1 MDAYLTSKLILL
13 AVLFVLFGIFTC
25 SEAALFSLSP
35 LHLHRMR
42 EDRFPFI
49 GHVKKLLDN
58 PRRLLVTIIVCNE
71 TANIAFTALAT
82 ALFVNLLGFDGQ
94 WVAIA
99 VLTPLVLIFC
109 EAMPKTFGKMY
120 PMRFSSFASPVV
132 RFFMTLGYP
141 LIWLMERI
149 SAFFSSFIRGA
160 QSEGRVLTE
169 DAIRGLVEA
178 GHEEGV
184 IEKAER
190 DLIHR
195 VFKLADT
202 EVSAIMTP
210 RVDMFCLP
218 VVMGIDEMKREIVD
232 HGYSRIPVYGS
243 GGIDDVLGILYARD
257 LLARAAGLGQAVRV
271 ESLLKKPFFIPAQR
285 RADTLLRDF
294 QIRKVHM
301 AIVVDEYGGVEGLVT
316 MEDILEGLFGD
327 IYDERD
333 TIEDLYHRL
342 DERTLL
348 VSGMMPIERF
358 NEITGAGI
366 DIEDFDTLGGYVFHL
381 FGRLPVRGEKI
392 SMGGY
397 TFSIEKMG
405 KARILRVRVRR
416 EADHDG

>member
-1 MDAYLTSKLILL
+1 LDAYLTSKLILL
-13 AVLFVLFGIFTC
+13 AVLFLLFGIFTC
-25 SEAALFSLSP
+25 SEAALFSLSS

-42 EDRFPFI
+42 EDRFPFVE
-49 GHVKKLLDN
+49 HVQRLLEN

-82 ALFVNLLGFDGQ
+82 ALFVNLLGVDGQ

-99 VLTPLVLIFC
+99 VLTPLILIFC

-132 RFFMTLGYP
+132 RGFMTLGYP
-141 LIWLMERI
+141 LVWLMERI
-149 SAFFSSFIRGA
+149 SAFSSSFLKDA
-160 QSEGRVLTE
+160 QHEEHALTE
-169 DAIRGLVEA
+169 DAFRGLVEA

-195 VFKLADT
+195 VFKLGDT

-218 VVMGIDEMKREIVD
+218 VVMGMEEMKRQIID
-232 HGYSRIPVYGS
+232 HGYSRIPVYGR
-243 GGIDDVLGILYARD
+243 GGIDEVLGILYARD

-316 MEDILEGLFGD
+316 MEDVLEGLFGD

-333 TIEDLYHRL
+333 TIEDLYHRV
-342 DERTLL
+342 DEHTFL
-348 VSGMMPIERF
+348 VAGMMSIERF
-358 NEITGAGI
+358 NELTGAGI
-366 DIEDFDTLGGYVFHL
+366 DEENFDTLGGYVFHL
-381 FGRLPVRGEKI
+381 FGRLPSKGDEI
-392 SMGGY
+392 SMGSY

-405 KARILRVRVRR
+405 KARILRVRVRKE
-416 EADHDG
+416 EAHDG

>member
-1 MDAYLTSKLILL
+1 LDAYLTSKLILL
-13 AVLFVLFGIFTC
+13 AVLFILFGIFTC
-25 SEAALFSLSP
+25 SETALFSLTP

-42 EDRFPFI
+42 EDKFPFI
-49 GHVKKLLDN
+49 EHVQKLLEH

-82 ALFVNLLGFDGQ
+82 ALFINLLGVGGQ

-120 PMRFSSFASPVV
+120 PMRFSSYASPVV
-132 RFFMTLGYP
+132 AVFMTLGYP

-149 SAFFSSFIRGA
+149 SAFFSSFFRDA
-160 QSEGRVLTE
+160 QREERALTE
-169 DAIRGLVEA
+169 DAFRSLVEA

-184 IEKAER
+184 IEKSER

-195 VFKLADT
+195 VFKLGDT

-218 VVMGIDEMKREIVD
+218 VSMGIEDMKREIVEQ
-232 HGYSRIPVYGS
+232 GYSRIPIHGS

-271 ESLLKKPFFIPAQR
+271 ESLLKKPFFIPPQR
-285 RADTLLRDF
+285 RADALLRDF

-333 TIEDLYHRL
+333 TIEDLYHRV
-342 DERTLL
+342 DENTFL
-348 VSGMMPIERF
+348 VSGMTSIERF
-358 NEITGAGI
+358 NELTGAGI
-366 DIEDFDTLGGYVFHL
+366 DEEDFDTLGGYVFHL
-381 FGRLPVRGEKI
+381 FGRLPSKGDAI

-405 KARILRVRVRR
+405 KARILRVRVKR
-416 EADHDG
+416 EEGHDG

>member
-1 MDAYLTSKLILL
+1 LDAYLTSKLIFL
-13 AVLFVLFGIFTC
+13 AVLFLLFGIFTC
-25 SEAALFSLSP
+25 SEAALFSLTS

-42 EDRFPFI
+42 EDRFPFVS
-49 GHVKKLLDN
+49 HVHRLLEN

-71 TANIAFTALAT
+71 TANIAFSALAT
-82 ALFVNLLGFDGQ
+82 ALFINLRGVDGQ
-94 WVAIA
+94 WIAIA

-120 PMRFSSFASPVV
+120 PMRFSSFAAPVV
-132 RFFMTLGYP
+132 RGFMTLGYP
-141 LIWLMERI
+141 LIWLTERI
-149 SAFFSSFIRGA
+149 SAFFSSFFKGA
-160 QSEGRVLTE
+160 QREERALTE
-169 DAIRGLVEA
+169 YAFRSLVEA

-184 IEKAER
+184 IEKSER

-195 VFKLADT
+195 VFKLGDT

-218 VVMGIDEMKREIVD
+218 VVMGIEEMKKEIID

-243 GGIDDVLGILYARD
+243 GGTDDVLGILYARD

-271 ESLLKKPFFIPAQR
+271 ESLLKKPFFVPPQR
-285 RADTLLRDF
+285 RADALLRDF

-333 TIEDLYHRL
+333 TIEDLYHRV
-342 DERTLL
+342 DEHTFL

-358 NEITGAGI
+358 NELTGAVI
-366 DIEDFDTLGGYVFHL
+366 SEEDFDTLGGYVFHL
-381 FGRLPVRGEKI
+381 FGRLPSKGDEI
-392 SMGGY
+392 SMEGY

-405 KARILRVRVRR
+405 KVRILRVRVRK
-416 EADHDG
+416 EEGHDR

>member
-1 MDAYLTSKLILL
+1 MDAYITSKLILL
-13 AVLFVLFGIFTC
+13 AVLFLLFGIFTC
-25 SEAALFSLSP
+25 SEAALFSLSS

-42 EDRFPFI
+42 EDRFPFVE
-49 GHVKKLLDN
+49 HVQRLLEN

-71 TANIAFTALAT
+71 TANITFTALTT
-82 ALFVNLLGFDGQ
+82 ALFVNLLGVDGQ

-132 RFFMTLGYP
+132 RGFMTLGYP
-141 LIWLMERI
+141 LIWLMEKI
-149 SAFFSSFIRGA
+149 SAFFSSFLKDAQRGEHA
-160 QSEGRVLTE
+160 LTE
-169 DAIRGLVEA
+169 DAFRGLVEA

-195 VFKLADT
+195 VFKLGDT
-202 EVSAIMTP
+202 EVSTIMTP

-218 VVMGIDEMKREIVD
+218 VVMGMEEMKRQIID

-285 RADTLLRDF
+285 QADTLLRDF

-316 MEDILEGLFGD
+316 MEDVLEGLFGD

-333 TIEDLYHRL
+333 TIEDLYHL
-342 DERTLL
+342 VDEHTFL
-348 VSGMMPIERF
+348 VSGMMSIGRF
-358 NEITGAGI
+358 NELTGAGI
-366 DIEDFDTLGGYVFHL
+366 DEENFDTLGGYVFHL
-381 FGRLPVRGEKI
+381 FGRLPSRGDEI
-392 SMGGY
+392 SMGGF

-405 KARILRVRVRR
+405 KARILRVRVRK
-416 EADHDG
+416 EEGHDG

>member
-1 MDAYLTSKLILL
+1 LDAYLTSKLILL
-13 AVLFVLFGIFTC
+13 ALLFLLFGIFTC
-25 SEAALFSLSP
+25 SEAALFSLTP

-49 GHVKKLLDN
+49 SHVQRLLEN

-71 TANIAFTALAT
+71 TANIAFSALAT
-82 ALFVNLLGFDGQ
+82 ALFINLLGVDGQ
-94 WVAIA
+94 WIAIA

-132 RFFMTLGYP
+132 RGFMTLGYP
-141 LIWLMERI
+141 LIWMMERL
-149 SAFFSSFIRGA
+149 SAFFSSFFKGA
-160 QSEGRVLTE
+160 QREERTLTE
-169 DAIRGLVEA
+169 YAFRSLVEE

-184 IEKAER
+184 IEKSER

-195 VFKLADT
+195 VFKLGDT

-218 VVMGIDEMKREIVD
+218 VVMGIEDMKREIID

-243 GGIDDVLGILYARD
+243 GGIDDVLGVLYARD

-271 ESLLKKPFFIPAQR
+271 ESLLKKPFFVPPQR
-285 RADTLLRDF
+285 RADALLRDF
-294 QIRKVHM
+294 QIRMVHM

-333 TIEDLYHRL
+333 TIEDLYHRV
-342 DERTLL
+342 DEHTFLI
-348 VSGMMPIERF
+348 SGMMPIERF
-358 NEITGAGI
+358 NELTGAGVSE
-366 DIEDFDTLGGYVFHL
+366 EDFDTLGGYVFHL
-381 FGRLPVRGEKI
+381 FGRIPSKGDQI
-392 SMGGY
+392 SMEGY

-405 KARILRVRVRR
+405 KIRILRVRVRK
-416 EADHDG
+416 EEGHDR